1 MTNKQVGAVN
11 LDSGSDIL
19 FYYNKGHPDAVFKYK
34 QICNVLLSV
43 DSWSEKSKNEFFVQ
57 FFGCAHRFLQPTE
70 LLVERLCAVSW
81 SSIPQPILFQF
92 VTLLKE
98 IAVTHVYHTKVIID
112 RFFNGLLPLVDIYA
126 PEVNE
131 NSSDAIA
138 VIFQPPITAE
148 QQQVFTNLSREAII
162 DVIRRLHTSQEAV
175 VEIAFKKFPHYSGPT
190 FKFTEYIKQLI
201 LIAECCPDI
210 AQDLW
215 MKIVDH
221 VLQIDAIISKSVAS
235 NAKFDAGDS
244 LFALEDE
251 NMTIDSPIRQRE
263 IHLTNKLDKTMIII
277 LSRI

>member
-1 MTNKQVGAVN
+1 AV
-11 LDSGSDIL
+11 
-19 FYYNKGHPDAVFKYK
+19 
-34 QICNVLLSV
+34 
-43 DSWSEKSKNEFFVQ
+43 
-57 FFGCAHRFLQPTE
+57 T
-70 LLVERLCAVSW
+70 W
-81 SSIPQPILFQF
+81 SSIPHPILSQF

-98 IAVTHVYHTKVIID
+98 IAVTHVYHTKVIIE
-112 RFFNGLLPLVDIYA
+112 RFFNGLLPIVDIYA
-126 PEVNE
+126 PEENE
-131 NSSDAIA
+131 NSSEA
-138 VIFQPPITAE
+138 VIIQPSITVE
-148 QQQVFTNLSREAII
+148 QQKLFTNLSREAIVDI
-162 DVIRRLHTSQEAV
+162 ISRLHTSQEAV

-201 LIAECCPDI
+201 LIAESCPDI

-244 LFALEDE
+244 LFALEEE

-263 IHLTNKLDKTMIII
+263 IDLTNKLDKTMIII